1 MTPIRPNAFP
11 TPAAQPQ
18 GAGTP
23 ADAARAAAQRA
34 FFDAAMGRSAAPT
47 PSAAP
52 AARQAATGP
61 TAVFT
66 PATAPMQRVEIR
78 PAPDAEP
85 PAKLLRPG
93 SLLDIRV

>member
-11 TPAAQPQ
+11 TPAAQPS
-18 GAGTP
+18 P

-34 FFDAAMGRSAAPT
+34 FFDAAMGRSAAPASTAAPTATAAATPTAAFT

-52 AARQAATGP
+52 
-61 TAVFT
+61 V
-66 PATAPMQRVEIR
+66 QRAEIR
-78 PAPDAEP
+78 PAADAEP
-85 PAKLLRPG
+85 PTRLLRPG